1 MTEYWIH
8 ASNVIWL
15 GALLVRDVLW
25 LRLLMV
31 VAGAVVLPYYVAQ
44 RPPLWAPVLWGL
56 VFIGINIVQIGLL
69 LLERRPVHM
78 TEPEQRLYRT
88 AFRSLTPR
96 EFVRLIKVGRW
107 EEAASSDCI
116 VEQGTVLNTIMV
128 ILSGKVAVKVDG
140 RTVATLGEGQF
151 IGEMSYLTGGP
162 TSARVEAMV
171 PTKYVTWQK
180 AQLDEFL
187 NKSTELRAALQL
199 VIGRDLVAK
208 LATV

>member
-1 MTEYWIH
+1 MTEYLIH

-31 VAGAVVLPYYVAQ
+31 VAGAIVLPYYVAQ
-44 RPPLWAPVLWGL
+44 DPPLWAPVLWGL
-56 VFIGINIVQIGLL
+56 LFIGINVVQIGLL
-69 LLERRPVHM
+69 LLERRPVHL

-88 AFRSLTPR
+88 TFRSLTPR
-96 EFVRLIKVGRW
+96 EFVRLIKLGRW
-107 EEAASSDCI
+107 EEAALSDCI

-140 RTVATLGEGQF
+140 RTVATLEEGRF

-171 PTKYVTWQK
+171 PTKYVTWQR
-180 AQLDEFL
+180 ARLDEFL